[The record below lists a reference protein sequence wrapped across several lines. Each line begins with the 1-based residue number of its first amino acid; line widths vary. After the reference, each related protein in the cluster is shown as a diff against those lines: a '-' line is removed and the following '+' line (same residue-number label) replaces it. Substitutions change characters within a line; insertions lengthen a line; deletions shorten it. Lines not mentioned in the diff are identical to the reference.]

1 MAAISAGIQ
10 KLEEEL
16 GASIENEDTSSLGT
30 LTESQ
35 EFSCRHQ
42 ATNQHLA
49 AGHQAVDQIT
59 EEGVNQE
66 EPHPAMCSSTSESG
80 KSDDQSVENRPAAE
94 SDIVVTKIKDVE
106 TSLESEDTNEENLDK
121 EFKTQ
126 DTDNGSLGEASSV
139 QENQDKIRTVDTDEA
154 NKTVDRSGMIQTV
167 DTDEMSGTV
176 DTNEI
181 IRTVDTD
188 EVTKTV
194 DTNEISRTV
203 DTDKTRTLDTSHM
216 TESQQQAE

>member
-1 MAAISAGIQ
+1 M
-10 KLEEEL
+10 
-16 GASIENEDTSSLGT
+16 GT

-35 EFSCRHQ
+35 EFSCKRQ
-42 ATNQHLA
+42 TTNQQLA
-49 AGHQAVDQIT
+49 VGHQAVDQIT

-66 EPHPAMCSSTSESG
+66 EPHPATCSSTSKSG
-80 KSDDQSVENRPAAE
+80 KSDDQSVEDRPAAE
-94 SDIVVTKIKDVE
+94 SDIVVTKIKEVE
-106 TSLESEDTNEENLDK
+106 ISLECEDTNVENMDK

-139 QENQDKIRTVDTDEA
+139 QENQDTIRTVDTDEA
-154 NKTVDRSGMIQTV
+154 SRTVDTSNMIQTV

-203 DTDKTRTLDTSHM
+203 DTDETRTLDTSHM
-216 TESQQQAE
+216 SKSQQQAE